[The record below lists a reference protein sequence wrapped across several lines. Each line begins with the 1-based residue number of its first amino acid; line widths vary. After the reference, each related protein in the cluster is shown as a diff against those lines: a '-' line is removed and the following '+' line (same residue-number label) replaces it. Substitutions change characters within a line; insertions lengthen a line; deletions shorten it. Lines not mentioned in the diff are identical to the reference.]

1 MTHPS
6 TSPSAHPFRFGVIA
20 EHIPSRKVLVATAQR
35 AEAAGY
41 ATLLI
46 RDHFIAEPFG
56 DQLAPLLA
64 LMLAAAVTRTL
75 RVGTMVI
82 DNDYRH
88 PVMLAKEA
96 ATLDLLSGGRLELG
110 LGAGWARDEYAAAGM
125 PYDAP
130 GVRITRLAEAVRIL
144 RGLWSGEAF
153 SFAGEHYTVA
163 GLTNFP
169 LPVQRPLPLLI
180 GGGAK
185 RMLSLAAREADIIGI
200 LTSSV
205 ATGTLVSE
213 VNERMPARVAEKIG
227 WIRDAAGNR
236 FPAIELSAIITLLIT
251 DDREAVA
258 ARYARDTAWG
268 GVTVTDVLAMP
279 SVFIGTVDE
288 IAADM
293 RARREQFGFSYF
305 VVSDALLD
313 AAAPLVARLAG
324 T

>member
-1 MTHPS
+1 MTNPL
-6 TSPSAHPFRFGVIA
+6 THPFRFGVTA
-20 EHIPSRKVLVATAQR
+20 EHAQSRDALIALAQR
-35 AEAAGY
+35 TEAAGY

-56 DQLAPLLA
+56 SQLAPLPA
-64 LMLAAAVTRTL
+64 LTLAAAVTQTL

-110 LGAGWARDEYAAAGM
+110 LGAGWARDEYTAAGM

-144 RGLWSGEAF
+144 RGLWAGDAF
-153 SFAGEHYTVA
+153 SFTGEHYTVT
-163 GLTNFP
+163 GLTSYP
-169 LPVQRPLPLLI
+169 MPVQRPLPLFI

-205 ATGTLVSE
+205 ATGTLVSPAA
-213 VNERMPARVAEKIG
+213 ERMPARVTEKIG
-227 WIRDAAGNR
+227 WIRDAAGDR
-236 FPAIELSAIITLLIT
+236 FPAIELSTTIALVITN
-251 DDREAVA
+251 DREAA
-258 ARYARDTAWG
+258 AAQFARDAGWG
-268 GVTVTDVLAMP
+268 DIAATDVLAMP
-279 SVFIGTVDE
+279 TIFIGTVDE
-288 IAADM
+288 VAADM
-293 RARREQFGFSYF
+293 RARREQFGFSYL
-305 VVSDALLD
+305 VVSDAMLD
-313 AAAPLVARLAG
+313 TAAPLVARLAG